1 MARTLE
7 IKALEK
13 EGKSLRVKMYLVH
26 ADETEFYDFPTY
38 ALQIIWDKREGSI
51 SQAISID
58 DILDLDWLS
67 MKSIDFIDSCRILVE
82 KNLPV
87 SEKHFDATL
96 PYELRPQCEME
107 IVVKDEKWID
117 HIEVGKTWDKAPMII

>member
-1 MARTLE
+1 MSRTLE
-7 IKALEK
+7 IKSLEK
-13 EGKSLRVKMYLVH
+13 KGKSLRVKMYLVH

-58 DILDLDWLS
+58 EILDVDWLS
-67 MKSIDFIDSCRILVE
+67 THSTDFVESCRILVE

-87 SEKHFDATL
+87 SENHYDSNL
-96 PYELRPQCEME
+96 PEELKPQCEME
-107 IVVKDEKWID
+107 IIVTDERWIE
-117 HIEVGKTWDKAPMII
+117 HLQVGQTWDKAPLIV

>member
-7 IKALEK
+7 ITALEK
-13 EGKSLRVKMYLVH
+13 EGKKLRVKMYLVH

-51 SQAISID
+51 SQVISID

-67 MKSIDFIDSCRILVE
+67 NHSHDFIESCRILVE

-87 SEKHFDATL
+87 SENHYDSDL
-96 PYELRPQCEME
+96 PEELKPQCEME
-107 IVVKDEKWID
+107 IVVKDEKWIN
-117 HIEVGKTWDKAPMII
+117 HIEVGKTWDKAPMIV

>member
-1 MARTLE
+1 MSRTLE
-7 IKALEK
+7 ITALEK
-13 EGKSLRVKMYLVH
+13 EGKCLRVKMYLVH

-38 ALQIIWDKREGSI
+38 ALQIIWDMREGSI

-58 DILDLDWLS
+58 EILDLDWLTTHS
-67 MKSIDFIDSCRILVE
+67 SDFIESCRILVE

-87 SEKHFDATL
+87 SENHYDSKL
-96 PYELRPQCEME
+96 PEELKPQCEME

-117 HIEVGKTWDKAPMII
+117 HIEVGKTWSQAPMIV

>member
-1 MARTLE
+1 MSRTLE

-38 ALQIIWDKREGSI
+38 ALQIIWDKREGNI
-51 SQAISID
+51 SHAVSID
-58 DILDLDWLS
+58 DILDPDWLTTHS
-67 MKSIDFIDSCRILVE
+67 SEFIESCRIFVE
-82 KNLPV
+82 KKLPV
-87 SEKHFDATL
+87 SENHYDSNL
-96 PYELRPQCEME
+96 PEELKPQCEME